1 MFDSP
6 KIDFKGFLPLL
17 LNSLQNNLRNL
28 GLAAAG
34 DKRRKSIRL
43 Q

>member
-6 KIDFKGFLPLL
+6 KIDFKEFLPLL

-28 GLAAAG
+28 GLAAAR
-34 DKRRKSIRL
+34 DTRRKSIRL